1 MKILC
6 WNVAGLRA
14 MLKKEHLQKLI
25 EDNNYEYDHICL
37 QETKAEEIQV
47 LLPDNIIKEYPY
59 RYWNSSQGI
68 TQRKGLSGT
77 TIWSKEKPLHVIPSL
92 NIDQEG
98 RIVTLEYN
106 NYIIVCV
113 YTPNSQTIDSPRYI
127 FRTSEWDIAFKY
139 YISNLNKIKP
149 TIICGDLNVAFLDI
163 DIHNPKKHKNKSA
176 GFYDIERANF
186 KLYLDAN
193 FIDTYRCVYPQLTN
207 KYTYWNQLRKTN
219 REKNIG
225 WRIDYILISNKLA
238 KNIEDCNILHDIYG
252 SDHCPI
258 TLTLTKICDSVI
270 ANI

>member
-37 QETKAEEIQV
+37 QETKAEEKQV
-47 LLPDNIIKEYPY
+47 ILPDNIIKEYPY

-77 TIWSKEKPLHVIPSL
+77 TIWSKKKPLNIIQSL

-98 RIVTLEYN
+98 RVVALEYDK
-106 NYIIVCV
+106 YIIVCV
-113 YTPNSQTIDSPRYI
+113 YTPNSQSIDSPRYI

-139 YISNLNKIKP
+139 YIEKLNKIKP
-149 TIICGDLNVAFLDI
+149 TIICGDFNVAFLDI

-176 GFYDIERANF
+176 GFYDIERVNF
-186 KLYLDAN
+186 KQYLDIN
-193 FIDTYRCVYPQLTN
+193 FIDTYRYIYPQLTN
-207 KYTYWNQLRKTN
+207 KYTYWNQIRKTN
-219 REKNIG
+219 REKNLG
-225 WRIDYILISNKLA
+225 WRIDYILISNTLTN
-238 KNIEDCNILHDIYG
+238 NIEKTDMLNNIYG

-258 TLTLTKICDSVI
+258 TLTLTLT
-270 ANI
+270 